1 MHSTTPILSTL
12 STGVEQLAIYDWPL
26 IEGQASRGTVVLV
39 HGLAEHMGRYTH
51 VAAQLNAWGF
61 HVRGYDQYGH
71 GLSSGVR
78 GRLPSSHQFTDDLK
92 LVVDDVRLQIPSSPL
107 ILLGHSMGGVVAASF
122 VAQQKLPIDGLVLSS
137 PGFLPQLKAFDKLL
151 LSVMKHLA
159 PHICVD
165 NGLNPHWVARDP
177 QAVLR
182 YKQDPLVH
190 RQISAALAQWI
201 IDAGHAC
208 IATASLSHTP
218 TLLLYA
224 GQDHIV
230 RAEGSMAYAES
241 MPSSCLTAH
250 CYPGMFHEI
259 FNDPAVTDVFADL
272 KSWLAHFNPNT

>member
-1 MHSTTPILSTL
+1 MCIRDRP
-12 STGVEQLAIYDWPL
+12 
-26 IEGQASRGTVVLV
+26 EGQASRGTVVLV

-51 VAAQLNAWGF
+51 VAQQLNSWGF
-61 HVRGYDQYGH
+61 HVRGYDHYGH

-78 GRLPSSHQFTDDLK
+78 GRLPSSHQLTDDLK
-92 LVVDDVRLQIPSSPL
+92 LVIDDVRLQIPSSRL
-107 ILLGHSMGGVVAASF
+107 ILLGHSMGGVVTASF
-122 VAQQKLPIDGLVLSS
+122 VAQQIRSVDGLVLSS
-137 PGFLPQLKAFDKLL
+137 PGFLPKLTAFDKLL
-151 LSVMKHLA
+151 LSVMKRLA
-159 PHICVD
+159 PHLCVD
-165 NGLNPHWVARDP
+165 NGLNPRWVARDP

-201 IDAGHAC
+201 IDIGRSC
-208 IATASLSHTP
+208 IATAPLSHTP

-250 CYPGMFHEI
+250 CYEEMYHEI
-259 FNDPAVTDVFADL
+259 FNDPEVVDVFADL
-272 KSWLAHFNPNT
+272 QSWLEHFSPEA

>member
-1 MHSTTPILSTL
+1 
-12 STGVEQLAIYDWPL
+12 
-26 IEGQASRGTVVLV
+26 
-39 HGLAEHMGRYTH
+39 
-51 VAAQLNAWGF
+51 
-61 HVRGYDQYGH
+61 
-71 GLSSGVR
+71 
-78 GRLPSSHQFTDDLK
+78 
-92 LVVDDVRLQIPSSPL
+92 
-107 ILLGHSMGGVVAASF
+107 MGGVIAASF
-122 VAQQKLPIDGLVLSS
+122 VAQQIRPMDGLVLSS

-151 LSVMKHLA
+151 LNVMKRLA

-201 IDAGHAC
+201 IDTGNAC
-208 IATASLSHTP
+208 IATATLSHTP

-250 CYPGMFHEI
+250 CYPEMYHEI
-259 FNDPAVTDVFADL
+259 FNDPAVADVFADL
-272 KSWLAHFNPNT
+272 QSWLAQFNA